1 MVKAKNLTN
10 TESHCFSMRMNDLF
24 CKLFVREVFEIFTW
38 EKKRDIIF
46 DDVMLEL
53 CSLSFVL
60 HLIQL
65 IRK

>member
-1 MVKAKNLTN
+1 MNNFSV
-10 TESHCFSMRMNDLF
+10 EPFVHCG
-24 CKLFVREVFEIFTW
+24 FEIFTR
-38 EKKRDIIF
+38 EKKSDIMF
-46 DDVMLEL
+46 DDVMSEL

>member
-10 TESHCFSMRMNDLF
+10 TASHCFSKRMNDLF
-24 CKLFVREVFEIFTW
+24 CKLFVRDAFEIFTG
-38 EKKRDIIF
+38 EKKSAIIF